1 MTRQEFIDDILDM
14 SDLYNFCANTRGYD
28 HVIEDIYAED
38 ALDDFVNNEVS
49 NYTDWRDLYNFL
61 KDIPTGYD
69 WYRIDY
75 YGDIT
80 GIDDSEFEDIKSDLL
95 DELDSDEWFEEE
107 DQDEEEEAVL
117 DSASERREERAR
129 QQALEAQLTAV
140 LMVGA

>member
-49 NYTDWRDLYNFL
+49 NYTDWRDLYSFL
-61 KDIPTGYD
+61 NDIPTGYD
-69 WYRIDY
+69 WYRIDC

-107 DQDEEEEAVL
+107 EEEDVL

>member
-14 SDLYNFCANTRGYD
+14 SDLYNFCANNRGYD

-38 ALDDFVNNEVS
+38 ALDDFVNNEVI

-61 KDIPTGYD
+61 DDIPTGYD
-69 WYRIDY
+69 WYRIDC

-107 DQDEEEEAVL
+107 EEEDVL

-129 QQALEAQLTAV
+129 QQALEAQLAAV

>member
-49 NYTDWRDLYNFL
+49 NYTDWRDLYSFL
-61 KDIPTGYD
+61 NDIPTGYD
-69 WYRIDY
+69 WYRIDC

-95 DELDSDEWFEEE
+95 DELDSDEWFEE
-107 DQDEEEEAVL
+107 EEEEAVL

>member
-61 KDIPTGYD
+61 DDIPTGYD

-80 GIDDSEFEDIKSDLL
+80 GIDDSEFEDI
-95 DELDSDEWFEEE
+95 
-107 DQDEEEEAVL
+107 
-117 DSASERREERAR
+117 
-129 QQALEAQLTAV
+129 
-140 LMVGA
+140 

>member
-38 ALDDFVNNEVS
+38 ALDDYVNNEVS
-49 NYTDWRDLYNFL
+49 SYTDWRDLYNFL
-61 KDIPTGYD
+61 EDIPTGYD
-69 WYRIDY
+69 WYRIGY
-75 YGDIT
+75 YGEIT

-107 DQDEEEEAVL
+107 EEEDVL

>member
-38 ALDDFVNNEVS
+38 ALDDYVNNEVS
-49 NYTDWRDLYNFL
+49 SYTDWRDLYNFL
-61 KDIPTGYD
+61 EDIPTGYD

-95 DELDSDEWFEEE
+95 DELDSDEWFE
-107 DQDEEEEAVL
+107 DEEEEDVL

-129 QQALEAQLTAV
+129 QQALVAQLTAV

>member
-38 ALDDFVNNEVS
+38 ALDDFVNNEVI

-61 KDIPTGYD
+61 DDIPTGYD
-69 WYRIDY
+69 WYRIDC

-107 DQDEEEEAVL
+107 EEEDVL

>member
-28 HVIEDIYAED
+28 HVIEDVYTED

-49 NYTDWRDLYNFL
+49 NYTDWRDLYSFL
-61 KDIPTGYD
+61 NDIPTGYD
-69 WYRIDY
+69 WYRIDC

>member
-61 KDIPTGYD
+61 DDIPTGYD

-107 DQDEEEEAVL
+107 EEEGVL

>member
-38 ALDDFVNNEVS
+38 ALDDFVNNEVR
-49 NYTDWRDLYNFL
+49 NYTDWRDLYSFL
-61 KDIPTGYD
+61 NDIPTGYD
-69 WYRIDY
+69 WYRIDC

-95 DELDSDEWFEEE
+95 DELDSDEWFEEA
-107 DQDEEEEAVL
+107 EEEAVL
-117 DSASERREERAR
+117 DSASERRDERAR

>member
-61 KDIPTGYD
+61 DDIPTGYD

-95 DELDSDEWFEEE
+95 DELDSDE
-107 DQDEEEEAVL
+107 DEEEEAVL

-129 QQALEAQLTAV
+129 QQALEAQLAAV

>member
-1 MTRQEFIDDILDM
+1 MTA
-14 SDLYNFCANTRGYD
+14 S
-28 HVIEDIYAED
+28 
-38 ALDDFVNNEVS
+38 
-49 NYTDWRDLYNFL
+49 L
-61 KDIPTGYD
+61 KI
-69 WYRIDY
+69 
-75 YGDIT
+75 
-80 GIDDSEFEDIKSDLL
+80 SKSDLL

>member
-38 ALDDFVNNEVS
+38 ALD
-49 NYTDWRDLYNFL
+49 NFL
-61 KDIPTGYD
+61 DDIPTGYD

>member
-14 SDLYNFCANTRGYD
+14 SDLYNFCANNRGYD

-38 ALDDFVNNEVS
+38 ALDDFVNSEVI

-61 KDIPTGYD
+61 DDIPTGYD
-69 WYRIDY
+69 WYRIDC

-107 DQDEEEEAVL
+107 EEEDVL

>member
-14 SDLYNFCANTRGYD
+14 SDLYNFCANNRGYD

-38 ALDDFVNNEVS
+38 ALDDFVNNEVI

-61 KDIPTGYD
+61 EDIPTGYD
-69 WYRIDY
+69 WYRIDC

-107 DQDEEEEAVL
+107 EEEDVL

>member
-1 MTRQEFIDDILDM
+1 MTRQEFIDDIWDM

-49 NYTDWRDLYNFL
+49 NYTDWRDLYSFL
-61 KDIPTGYD
+61 NDIPTGYD
-69 WYRIDY
+69 WYRIDC

-95 DELDSDEWFEEE
+95 DELDSDEWFEE
-107 DQDEEEEAVL
+107 EEEEAVL

>member
-38 ALDDFVNNEVS
+38 ALDDFVNNEVR
-49 NYTDWRDLYNFL
+49 NYTDWRDLYSFL
-61 KDIPTGYD
+61 NDIPTGYD
-69 WYRIDY
+69 WYRIDC

-95 DELDSDEWFEEE
+95 DELDSDEWFEE
-107 DQDEEEEAVL
+107 EEEEAVL